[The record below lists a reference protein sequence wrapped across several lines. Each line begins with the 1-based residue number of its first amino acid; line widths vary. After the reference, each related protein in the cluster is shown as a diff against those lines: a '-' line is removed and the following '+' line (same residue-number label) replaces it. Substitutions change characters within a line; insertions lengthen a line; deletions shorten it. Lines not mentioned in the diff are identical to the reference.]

1 VHIISPQSFQPEVCT
16 VSETTSLLPPE
27 LQQKYRREKYQL
39 LGKYSAVKKCRWLHK
54 SLLNQGSCYKQ
65 KFYGIKSLRCLQL
78 APSLA
83 HCTMRCLFCW
93 RLHPSDLN
101 IKINETQMED
111 WDDPSLLIDEAILA
125 QKRILSGY
133 KKHPLVDPKR
143 YLEALNPRHV
153 AISLAGEPTLYPALS
168 ELIRELHQR
177 HFTTF
182 LVSNGTVP
190 RALQNLDEEPT
201 QLYLSISAPDKNR
214 FQCVCRPQISDA
226 WDKLHES
233 LELLSTFSC
242 PTVIRM
248 TLVRHVNLVDAE
260 QYVNL
265 IQKAEPTYIEPKGF
279 VYVGASRQRLTY
291 ENMPTHGEIRHFGH
305 QISTH
310 TGYNIIDESVPS
322 RVLLLSKL
330 KNAYRLDSSL

>member
-1 VHIISPQSFQPEVCT
+1 M
-16 VSETTSLLPPE
+16 TTSLLPPE

-65 KFYGIKSLRCLQL
+65 KFYGIESLRCLQL

-93 RLHPSDLN
+93 RLQPSDLD
-101 IKINETQMED
+101 ITINEIKMDD
-111 WDDPSLLIDEAILA
+111 WDDPRLVVDEAISA

-133 KKHPLVDPKR
+133 KKHPLVDPIQ
-143 YLEALNPRHV
+143 YQEALHPRHA
-153 AISLAGEPTLYPALS
+153 AISLAGEPTLYPELS
-168 ELIRELHQR
+168 ELIRELHRR

-182 LVSNGTVP
+182 LVTNGTVP
-190 RALQNLDEEPT
+190 GALQNLDEEPT
-201 QLYLSISAPDKNR
+201 QLYLSICAPDKNR
-214 FQCVCRPQISDA
+214 FQRVCRPQICNA

-248 TLVRHVNLVDAE
+248 TLVRHANLVNAG
-260 QYVNL
+260 QYADL

-291 ENMPTHGEIRHFGH
+291 ENMPTHKEIRHFGR
-305 QISTH
+305 QISAS
-310 TGYNIIDESVPS
+310 TGYNIINESVSS

-330 KNAYRLDSSL
+330 KTARRIEASS

>member
-1 VHIISPQSFQPEVCT
+1 
-16 VSETTSLLPPE
+16 
-27 LQQKYRREKYQL
+27 
-39 LGKYSAVKKCRWLHK
+39 
-54 SLLNQGSCYKQ
+54 
-65 KFYGIKSLRCLQL
+65 
-78 APSLA
+78 
-83 HCTMRCLFCW
+83 MRCLHCW
-93 RLHPSDLN
+93 RLQPSD
-101 IKINETQMED
+101 IDIEINEIQMDD
-111 WDDPSLLIDEAILA
+111 WDDPSLLVDEAILA

-133 KKHPLVDPKR
+133 KKHPLVNTQR
-143 YLEALNPRHV
+143 YQEALTPQHA

-168 ELIRELHQR
+168 ELIRELHRR

-190 RALQNLDEEPT
+190 SALKNLDEEPT
-201 QLYLSISAPDKNR
+201 QLYLSICAPDKNR
-214 FQCVCRPQISDA
+214 FQRVCRPQICNA

-265 IQKAEPTYIEPKGF
+265 IQKARPTYIEPKGF
-279 VYVGASRQRLTY
+279 VYVGASRRRLTY
-291 ENMPTHGEIRHFGH
+291 ENMPTHEEIRRFGH
-305 QISTH
+305 QISES
-310 TGYNIIDESVPS
+310 TGYNIINESVPS

-330 KNAYRLDSSL
+330 KQTCRIDSST

>member
-1 VHIISPQSFQPEVCT
+1 M
-16 VSETTSLLPPE
+16 TSLLPQE

-54 SLLNQGSCYKQ
+54 SLLNQGNCYKQ
-65 KFYGIKSLRCLQL
+65 KFYGIRSLRCLQL

-93 RLHPSDLN
+93 RLQPSDLD
-101 IKINETQMED
+101 IKINEIQMED
-111 WDDPSLLIDEAILA
+111 WDEPRLLVNEAVSA

-133 KKHPLVDPKR
+133 KKHPLVNSKR
-143 YLEALNPRHV
+143 YLEALHPQHA
-153 AISLAGEPTLYPALS
+153 AISLAGEPTLYPELS
-168 ELIRELHQR
+168 ELIREFHRQR
-177 HFTTF
+177 FTTF

-190 RALQNLDEEPT
+190 SALKNLDEEPT
-201 QLYLSISAPDKNR
+201 QLYLSICAPDKNR
-214 FQCVCRPQISDA
+214 FHRVCRPQINNA

-242 PTVIRM
+242 PTVIRL
-248 TLVRHVNLVDAE
+248 TLVRHINLVDAE
-260 QYVNL
+260 QYVKL

-279 VYVGASRQRLTY
+279 VYVGASRQRLTFD
-291 ENMPTHGEIRHFGH
+291 NMPTHEEIRHFGY
-305 QISTH
+305 QISARI
-310 TGYNIIDESVPS
+310 GYKIINESIPS

-330 KNAYRLDSSL
+330 EKARRIHTS

>member
-1 VHIISPQSFQPEVCT
+1 VTI
-16 VSETTSLLPPE
+16 SLLPPE
-27 LQQKYRREKYQL
+27 LQQKYRKAKYQL

-65 KFYGIKSLRCLQL
+65 KFYGIKSLRCIQL

-93 RLHPSDLN
+93 RLQPSDHD
-101 IKINETQMED
+101 ITINEIQMDD
-111 WDDPSLLIDEAILA
+111 WDDPSFLVDEAISA

-143 YLEALNPRHV
+143 YQEALNPRHV

-168 ELIRELHQR
+168 ELIRELHRR

-190 RALQNLDEEPT
+190 RALKNLDEEPT
-201 QLYLSISAPDKNR
+201 QLYLSICAPDKTR
-214 FQCVCRPQISDA
+214 FQRVCRPQIRDA

-248 TLVRHVNLVDAE
+248 TLVRHVNLLDAE
-260 QYVNL
+260 QYGNL
-265 IQKAEPTYIEPKGF
+265 ILKAAPTYIEPKGF
-279 VYVGASRQRLTY
+279 VYVGASRQRLTF
-291 ENMPTHGEIRHFGH
+291 ENMPTHEEIRRFGH
-305 QISTH
+305 QISVR
-310 TGYNIIDESVPS
+310 TGYNIINESVPS
-322 RVLLLSKL
+322 RVLLLSKR
-330 KNAYRLDSSL
+330 KNAYKIDSSL